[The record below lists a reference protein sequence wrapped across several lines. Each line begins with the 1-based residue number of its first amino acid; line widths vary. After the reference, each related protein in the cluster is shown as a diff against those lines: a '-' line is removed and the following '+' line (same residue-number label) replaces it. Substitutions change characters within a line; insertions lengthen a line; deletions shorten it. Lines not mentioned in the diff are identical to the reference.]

1 MDAIRAALA
10 RTPADVP
17 TMEAIRR
24 AVVSAS
30 HYRAEDVPQLR
41 MRTKRLA
48 GMRQC
53 LPFSESH
60 LTKEIE
66 QSYFTESIY
75 MNTYSHNLS

>member
-1 MDAIRAALA
+1 M
-10 RTPADVP
+10 
-17 TMEAIRR
+17 MEAIRR

-48 GMRQC
+48 GWQC